1 MFGIG
6 PMELLVVAGVT
17 LLIFGKRLPG
27 VMKSLGKGISE
38 FRNEIEERK

>member
-6 PMELLVVAGVT
+6 PMEIVIITVIA